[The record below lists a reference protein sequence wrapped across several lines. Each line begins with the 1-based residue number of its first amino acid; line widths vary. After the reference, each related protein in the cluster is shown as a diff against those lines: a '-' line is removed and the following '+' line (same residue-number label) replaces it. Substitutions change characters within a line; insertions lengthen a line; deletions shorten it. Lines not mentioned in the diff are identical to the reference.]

1 MREGRGRTPRP
12 FNREFKLLRLFRSLI
27 RIFLLCEVFPA
38 VVASHKKSKG
48 CYKSESKDICVTVL
62 GHLNQRLLRVD
73 IRACLRE
80 SLA

>member
-1 MREGRGRTPRP
+1 M
-12 FNREFKLLRLFRSLI
+12 
-27 RIFLLCEVFPA
+27 
-38 VVASHKKSKG
+38 VASYKKSKG
-48 CYKSESKDICVTVL
+48 CYKSESKDAGVTVL